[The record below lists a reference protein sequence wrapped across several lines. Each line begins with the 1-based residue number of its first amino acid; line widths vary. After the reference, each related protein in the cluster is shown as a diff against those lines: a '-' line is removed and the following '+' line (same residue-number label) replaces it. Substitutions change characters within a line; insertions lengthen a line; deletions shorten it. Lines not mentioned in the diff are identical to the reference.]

1 MKRRVLIAQAL
12 VHKPPVIVLDEPT
25 AGVDLELRHK
35 LWEFVGDLHRQGHTV
50 ILTTHYLQEAQN
62 LCSRIA
68 IINHGEVVAVGA
80 TQSLLSA
87 CRQTAV
93 TFRLEQGDLPVAL
106 SDKLLRREGSLMTL
120 AYTSS
125 ADLAFILS
133 TLQAGGLAAEGITTR
148 LTLLKKEVIRFKK
161 VAFHTVA
168 APVISSF
175 LYLVVFSAAIGERAV
190 GDGYQQFL
198 VPGLVMMAVLQN
210 AFANT
215 FSSFVQSKISGTL
228 VFILMPPMNGYMIA
242 AAYILASIL
251 RGLLVGVCV
260 LAATMLFTTVSL
272 VYPGWILVFAVL
284 GALIMAALGLIA
296 AIWAQRYEEMGV
308 IQNFL
313 IMPLTFLGGVFY
325 STSSLP
331 GMWQDIAR
339 MNPLFYLIDGFRG
352 GFIGR
357 FESDPFLSLIMA
369 LPIGIVLT
377 VVCALLIQK
386 GYRIRS

>member
-1 MKRRVLIAQAL
+1 MIQAKRFN
-12 VHKPPVIVLDEPT
+12 PT
-25 AGVDLELRHK
+25 
-35 LWEFVGDLHRQGHTV
+35 
-50 ILTTHYLQEAQN
+50 
-62 LCSRIA
+62 
-68 IINHGEVVAVGA
+68 VA
-80 TQSLLSA
+80 
-87 CRQTAV
+87 
-93 TFRLEQGDLPVAL
+93 F
-106 SDKLLRREGSLMTL
+106 
-120 AYTSS
+120 
-125 ADLAFILS
+125 
-133 TLQAGGLAAEGITTR
+133 

-215 FSSFVQSKISGTL
+215 SSSFVQSKISGTL

-284 GALIMAALGLIA
+284 GALTMAALGLIA

-325 STSSLP
+325 STLSLP